1 MGAPTPR
8 PLAPIQSAPVVLAAK
23 PGSVGQLSAR
33 ALVRNAA
40 ARAIRA
46 ARLAVVLQQ
55 AAATRWELSLKA
67 AAQ

>member
-23 PGSVGQLSAR
+23 RGNVGRLSAR
-33 ALVRNAA
+33 ALQRNAA

-55 AAATRWELSLKA
+55 PVARR
-67 AAQ
+67 